1 MHFSQPLVSICT
13 SPHMKY
19 HWLSVLAS
27 VADKSLEN
35 IFDFFNDVIFPCG
48 RGGRV
53 AGGGGGAGSST
64 GFRAAGLTVSSSK
77 LFMVGGP
84 VNCGSWRL

>member
-1 MHFSQPLVSICT
+1 
-13 SPHMKY
+13 MKY

-27 VADKSLEN
+27 VADRSLEN
-35 IFDFFNDVIFPCG
+35 IFNFFNDVIFPCG
-48 RGGRV
+48 RGGRGGRV
-53 AGGGGGAGSST
+53 AGGGGGAGST

-84 VNCGSWRL
+84 VNCAGSWRL